1 MRFECSSH
9 RLERS
14 GKALQLQVGSKLRK
28 PFSFG
33 GRMLERLEYSTNTAG
48 ATIPVAATR
57 YSHAVMVLFAA
68 HTK

>member
-1 MRFECSSH
+1 
-9 RLERS
+9 
-14 GKALQLQVGSKLRK
+14 
-28 PFSFG
+28 
-33 GRMLERLEYSTNTAG
+33 MLERLEYSTNTAG